1 MSRRGNPYDNA
12 QAESFFKTLKCE
24 EVYLTEYR
32 SMKEV
37 KNRLGQFID
46 QVYNRERLHSAL
58 GLPGQGY
65 VSPVESDYHAN
76 GGEINNNG
84 HKGDVLTWQEICPT

>member
-1 MSRRGNPYDNA
+1 
-12 QAESFFKTLKCE
+12 
-24 EVYLTEYR
+24 
-32 SMKEV
+32 MKEV

-76 GGEINNNG
+76 PAIGGANGGKINNNG
-84 HKGDVLTWQEICPT
+84 HKGDVSPANGEVLTWQEMCPT